1 MLSILKL
8 SLRNLWRNGRR
19 TFLTTAAISF
29 GLAMMVWTIAIQTG
43 SYDEMTR
50 KGISQ
55 MAGHVVVQAE
65 GYQDDPKPETTVS
78 GADEIAAQLGEAF
91 PEAVI
96 TQRVNVAGLL
106 VSPTNNIGAG
116 LRAILPEAEAAIGD
130 MDDKLVEGEWLAPD
144 DERGIIIG
152 AGMKDTLAIELGDK
166 VVFMGQNGTDEMESR
181 LFRVRGVFRTGGADF
196 DNRVGFVHLGA
207 GRALLAQENA
217 ANQVAV
223 HLDNPRDAF
232 AATDRTK
239 ELITGKKLDIR
250 SWRDALPELYA
261 LIQVD
266 RQSSDIMMSVIG
278 LIVAM
283 GVLNT
288 VLMSV
293 LERTREL
300 GVLMAIGMRK
310 RKIALMV
317 LAEGMF
323 LGIIGTLGGLALGFI
338 PSYYTVVHGL
348 DFTSWMGESFETN
361 GIAMSAV
368 IHGAW
373 NPPRVGMYAL
383 GAVVFTILAAI
394 YPAWRVTRLQPV
406 DAMRAH

>member
-1 MLSILKL
+1 MLQILTL
-8 SLRNLWRNGRR
+8 SLRNLFRQGRR
-19 TFLTTAAISF
+19 TLLTTGAISF
-29 GLAMMVWTIAIQTG
+29 GLAMMVWTISIQTG

-55 MAGHVVVQAE
+55 MAGHVVIQAE
-65 GYQDDPKPETTVS
+65 TYQADPKPETTVS
-78 GADEIAAQLGEAF
+78 GADAIATTLGEAF
-91 PEAVI
+91 PDATL
-96 TQRVNVAGLL
+96 TQRINVAGLL

-130 MDDKLVEGEWLAPD
+130 MDEKLTAGAWLAPD

-152 AGMKDTLAIELGDK
+152 AGMSETLGIEVGDK

-196 DNRVGFVHLGA
+196 DNRVGFVHLAA
-207 GRALLAQENA
+207 GRALLQQEDV
-217 ANQVAV
+217 ANQVAI

-232 AATDRTK
+232 AATDTTK
-239 ELITGKKLDIR
+239 ALLAGSNLDIR
-250 SWRDALPELYA
+250 SWKEALPELYA

-323 LGIIGTLGGLALGFI
+323 LGIIGTIGGLLLGFI

-348 DFTSWMGESFETN
+348 DFTAWMGESFETN
-361 GIAMSAV
+361 GIAMSAI
-368 IHGAW
+368 IHGGW
-373 NPPRVGMYAL
+373 NAPRVGTYAL
-383 GAVVFTILAAI
+383 GAVIFTILAAL